1 MGITR
6 IFRSI
11 ILLKEPI
18 IDKTLK
24 EQKISELCIML
35 MEEINE
41 PTGQE
46 QTIINI
52 GNDPVMLTA
61 VDVLAKLMIK
71 NQIILKARGQA
82 IPNAVAVANII
93 TEKMLKDNSKIE
105 KINLDTVAEAGYR
118 KYDINS

>member
-1 MGITR
+1 
-6 IFRSI
+6 
-11 ILLKEPI
+11 
-18 IDKTLK
+18 
-24 EQKISELCIML
+24 ML

-61 VDVLAKLMIK
+61 VDVLSKLMIK
-71 NQIILKARGQA
+71 SQIILKARGQS

-93 TEKMLKDNSKIE
+93 TEKMLKDNAKIE
-105 KINLDTVAEAGYR
+105 KINLDTVAEAG
-118 KYDINS
+118 IGNMISTVEIIEII

>member
-1 MGITR
+1 
-6 IFRSI
+6 
-11 ILLKEPI
+11 
-18 IDKTLK
+18 
-24 EQKISELCIML
+24 

-61 VDVLAKLMIK
+61 VDVLSKLMIK
-71 NQIILKARGQA
+71 SQIILKARGQS

-93 TEKMLKDNSKIE
+93 TEKMLKDNAKIE
-105 KINLDTVAEAGYR
+105 KINLDTVAEAGIGNMISTVEIIII
-118 KYDINS
+118 KNQ

>member
-1 MGITR
+1 
-6 IFRSI
+6 
-11 ILLKEPI
+11 
-18 IDKTLK
+18 
-24 EQKISELCIML
+24 

-46 QTIINI
+46 QTIVNI

-61 VDVLAKLMIK
+61 VDVLSKLMIK
-71 NQIILKARGQA
+71 NKIILKARGQS

-105 KINLDTVAEAGYR
+105 KINLDTVAEAGIGNMISTVEIII
-118 KYDINS
+118 KKNQ